1 MDDVKT
7 DSDGLKSRSSLREF
21 VNSLFKRIGIGRN
34 GVLFAA
40 CCLAAAPL
48 VQAVWT
54 IIQARILG
62 IAVAGSWHEPVG
74 WLFTEGRATA
84 LPILVAALTASCWRF
99 GKKPAY
105 AAILLSLISCHL
117 CRPQNDYLSFG
128 VSALI
133 ALLLVGY
140 VEYKD

>member
-7 DSDGLKSRSSLREF
+7 DGNDSKSRRSSAE
-21 VNSLFKRIGIGRN
+21 VVKSLLDRIEVGQRGT
-34 GVLFAA
+34 LFAA

-48 VQAVWT
+48 VMAVWT
-54 IIQARILG
+54 ILQARLLG
-62 IAVAGSWHEPVG
+62 IAVAGSWHEPIG
-74 WLFTEGRATA
+74 WMFTEGRVTA
-84 LPILVAALTASCWRF
+84 LPILVAVLTASCWRF

-105 AAILLSLISCHL
+105 AATLLSLISCYL

-133 ALLLVGY
+133 ALLLVCY
-140 VEYKD
+140 VVYKD

>member
-7 DSDGLKSRSSLREF
+7 DGNDSKSRRSSAE
-21 VNSLFKRIGIGRN
+21 VVKSLLDRIEVGQRGT
-34 GVLFAA
+34 LFAA

-54 IIQARILG
+54 ILQARFLG
-62 IAVAGSWHEPVG
+62 IAVAGSWHEPIG
-74 WLFTEGRATA
+74 WMFTEGRVTV
-84 LPILVAALTASCWRF
+84 LPILVAVLTASCWRF

-105 AAILLSLISCHL
+105 AATLLSLISCYL

-133 ALLLVGY
+133 ALLLVCY
-140 VEYKD
+140 VVYKD